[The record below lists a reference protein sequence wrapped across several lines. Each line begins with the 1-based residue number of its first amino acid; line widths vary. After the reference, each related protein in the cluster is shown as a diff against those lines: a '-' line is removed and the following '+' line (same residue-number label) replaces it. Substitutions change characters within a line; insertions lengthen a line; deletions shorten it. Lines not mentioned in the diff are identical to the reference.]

1 MSGSRFPTQHK
12 SKQYIA
18 DAAAAA
24 AATTTTTA
32 AAMVAVAAVV
42 GVVVS
47 QRWWLKGAGA
57 TVVRLVSV
65 HVIIFAVLATT
76 DANDR
81 SSS

>member
-1 MSGSRFPTQHK
+1 
-12 SKQYIA
+12 
-18 DAAAAA
+18 
-24 AATTTTTA
+24 
-32 AAMVAVAAVV
+32 MVAVAAVV